1 MIDHKV
7 SLYAYVILTVSSV
20 ALVRHYWLRVF
31 GRKLRHPPAP
41 RSLPFIGNI
50 LSIPS
55 GLDYLGYFELGKRLG
70 SDIIYMDMMGKP
82 AIVLNTAQAASDLFE
97 KRSAIYSDRR
107 SASMVKSAS
116 LLDWPGF
123 IPSLSY
129 SDQWRRQR
137 RRMNNWLNMRA
148 VRQFDGIQQ
157 EAVRRLLGCLLE
169 TPESPAPFKLV
180 KNQFSFAMA
189 YATFK
194 LAYGYR
200 LKGDQDP
207 FFLDAIEATDN
218 VFCAMMK
225 SNFFVNA
232 FPILEYVPGW
242 LPGAGWKETARKW
255 REQKNHAVAAPYEW
269 TKRQVASGDFEPS
282 VLSALLQDDPAG
294 LGIST
299 EEREQELKELAYI
312 LFAAGTDTSA
322 TALVNFVAAMVIKPE
337 VQAKA
342 QAEVDSV
349 LGNVV
354 RLPTIADRSQ
364 MPYVGNLIQEV
375 MRWHPVAPTGGDP
388 HVCFQDDVYQGYDIQ
403 KGTMI
408 IGNLWGMTRDES
420 VYEDPEDFNPDR
432 FLDPNVPVAPGF
444 GWGRRICPG
453 LHFAEASL
461 FLSIASLLATY
472 NFSRKKDKNGKEI
485 IPIVEGAVNSLTVP
499 IKPFDFEIRPRS
511 EKHRALIIEN
521 IPKE

>member
-1 MIDHKV
+1 MIDNIV
-7 SLYAYVILTVSSV
+7 SLYAYVILAVSSV
-20 ALVRHYWLRVF
+20 ALVRHCWPRVF

-50 LSIPS
+50 LSVPS

-70 SDIIYMDMMGKP
+70 SDIIYLDMMGQP
-82 AIVLNTAQAASDLFE
+82 TIVLNTAQAASDLFE

-123 IPSLSY
+123 VPSLSY

-169 TPESPAPFKLV
+169 IPESPAPFKLV
-180 KNQFSFAMA
+180 KHQFSFAMA

-218 VFCAMMK
+218 LFRSMMR

-232 FPILEYVPGW
+232 FPILKYVPGW
-242 LPGAGWKETARKW
+242 LPGAGWKKTARKW

-282 VLSALLQDDPAG
+282 VLSALLQNDPAA
-294 LGIST
+294 LGISM
-299 EEREQELKELAYI
+299 EEREQELKELAYV
-312 LFAAGTDTSA
+312 LFAGGTDTSA

-349 LGNVV
+349 LGNTV

-375 MRWHPVAPTGGDP
+375 MRWQPVLPADCKGGDP

-403 KGTMI
+403 KGTI
-408 IGNLWGMTRDES
+408 IISNFWGMTRDES
-420 VYEDPEDFNPDR
+420 VYKDPEDFNPDR

-444 GWGRRICPG
+444 GWGRR
-453 LHFAEASL
+453 
-461 FLSIASLLATY
+461 
-472 NFSRKKDKNGKEI
+472 
-485 IPIVEGAVNSLTVP
+485 
-499 IKPFDFEIRPRS
+499 
-511 EKHRALIIEN
+511 
-521 IPKE
+521 